1 MKTSVSKPCSKNS
14 VPSSCLDLIMFFE
27 KVNSIIECVIYLY
40 LISKQGKGRD
50 TMAPHPVVQAIID
63 LSAGAV
69 GKLQYLHF

>member
-1 MKTSVSKPCSKNS
+1 MYG
-14 VPSSCLDLIMFFE
+14 
-27 KVNSIIECVIYLY
+27 IIGCVICLF

-63 LSAGAV
+63 LSAGAI

>member
-1 MKTSVSKPCSKNS
+1 MYGITGY
-14 VPSSCLDLIMFFE
+14 
-27 KVNSIIECVIYLY
+27 VIYVF
-40 LISKQGKGRD
+40 LISKQGKGGD